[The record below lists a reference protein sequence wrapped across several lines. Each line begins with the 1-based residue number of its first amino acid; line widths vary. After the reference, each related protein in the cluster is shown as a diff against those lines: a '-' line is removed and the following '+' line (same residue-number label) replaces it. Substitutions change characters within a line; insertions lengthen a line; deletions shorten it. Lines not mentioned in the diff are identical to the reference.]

1 MTASAVICVAFML
14 FAIPRLCAKTIG
26 VVKPIG
32 TGYCWDMDKD
42 TLRTLAQA
50 NHRAAAKHDAA
61 HEALVDAIS
70 EAADE
75 GWQQVEIVR
84 MVGLTRERARRPDLP
99 SRRLPP
105 PSGYAP

>member
-1 MTASAVICVAFML
+1 
-14 FAIPRLCAKTIG
+14 
-26 VVKPIG
+26 
-32 TGYCWDMDKD
+32 MDKD

-61 HEALVDAIS
+61 HEALVDAIW

-84 MVGLTRERARRPDLP
+84 MVGLTRERVRQLCDPDYRRRAMG
-99 SRRLPP
+99 RREKV
-105 PSGYAP
+105 AQ